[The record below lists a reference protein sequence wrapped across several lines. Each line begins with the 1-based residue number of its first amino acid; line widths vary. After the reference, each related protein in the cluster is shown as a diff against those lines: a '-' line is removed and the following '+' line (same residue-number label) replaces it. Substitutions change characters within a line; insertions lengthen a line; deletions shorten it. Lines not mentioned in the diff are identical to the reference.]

1 MPEFSTQSDGV
12 DVARIME
19 QVRDRIKEKHG
30 EDYTE
35 QQIRELANVKLEGLL
50 EPAEGRPELVEGSRR
65 RRREHDAAPA
75 PSAPE
80 SFEFGPQSIYASRGF
95 LGWLLYPVRRLLA
108 PVLKLFFDVDPIV
121 RALQVQREINAQH
134 AQFVDR
140 VARLLALSNSRLA
153 AREEIDA
160 LNYEVMN
167 NLVLEM
173 TRLSID
179 MKNHRTRV
187 ESVAG
192 RLDFNERRARATEN
206 IGQRRDA
213 ARAAADAGSG
223 EEQAEGAEPKRRR
236 RRRGRRRSTRTATD
250 AEAAAAAEG
259 PAGETAAPAG
269 EPADE
274 TPAPAGPAE
283 PPSESKPPPAAQPSG
298 EPDPPS

>member
-1 MPEFSTQSDGV
+1 MSEFSTRTDGV
-12 DVARIME
+12 DVVRIME

-50 EPAEGRPELVEGSRR
+50 EPARDRPELVDRARR

-80 SFEFGPQSIYASRGF
+80 SFEFGPQSIYASRG
-95 LGWLLYPVRRLLA
+95 LPGWLLYPVRRLLS
-108 PVLKLFFDVDPIV
+108 PILKLFFNVDPIV
-121 RALQVQREINAQH
+121 HALQVQREINAQH

-173 TRLSID
+173 TRLSVD
-179 MKNHRTRV
+179 MKNHRARV

-192 RLDFNERRARATEN
+192 RLDFDERRARGAEG
-206 IGQRRDA
+206 IAQRRDE
-213 ARAAADAGSG
+213 ARAAAEAGSG

-236 RRRGRRRSTRTATD
+236 RRRGRRRSARTATD
-250 AEAAAAAEG
+250 AEGASAASAQ
-259 PAGETAAPAG
+259 
-269 EPADE
+269 PADE
-274 TPAPAGPAE
+274 GVPPDGTPE
-283 PPSESKPPPAAQPSG
+283 PPSESEPPPSAQPAG
-298 EPDPPS
+298 EPDPPSQ

>member
-1 MPEFSTQSDGV
+1 MSEFSTQSDGV
-12 DVARIME
+12 DVVRIME

-35 QQIRELANVKLEGLL
+35 QQVREQANVKLEGLL
-50 EPAEGRPELVEGSRR
+50 EPAKARPELVDRSRQ
-65 RRREHDAAPA
+65 RRREQDTAPA

-95 LGWLLYPVRRLLA
+95 LGWLLYPVRRLLS
-108 PVLKLFFDVDPIV
+108 PILKLFFDVDPIV
-121 RALQVQREINAQH
+121 QALQVQREINAQH

-173 TRLSID
+173 TRLSVD
-179 MKNHRTRV
+179 MKNHRARV

-192 RLDFNERRARATEN
+192 RLDFSERQARAVE
-206 IGQRRDA
+206 GVAQRRDA
-213 ARAAADAGSG
+213 VQAAAGADSG
-223 EEQAEGAEPKRRR
+223 DGQAEGAEPKRRR
-236 RRRGRRRSTRTATD
+236 RRRGRRRSARTATD
-250 AEAAAAAEG
+250 AEGTSAAGAQSAAG
-259 PAGETAAPAG
+259 DQPADDAAPP
-269 EPADE
+269 EPAS
-274 TPAPAGPAE
+274 E
-283 PPSESKPPPAAQPSG
+283 PPSESESPPSAQPSG
-298 EPDPPS
+298 EPDSPSQ

>member
-1 MPEFSTQSDGV
+1 MSEFSTQSDGV
-12 DVARIME
+12 DVVRIME

-35 QQIRELANVKLEGLL
+35 QQVRELANVKLEGVL
-50 EPAEGRPELVEGSRR
+50 EPAGARPELVDRSLR
-65 RRREHDAAPA
+65 RRREQDAAPA

-80 SFEFGPQSIYASRGF
+80 SFEFGPQSIYASRGL
-95 LGWLLYPVRRLLA
+95 LGWLLYPVRRLLS

-121 RALQVQREINAQH
+121 QALQVQREINAQH

-173 TRLSID
+173 TRLSVD
-179 MKNHRTRV
+179 MKNHRARI

-192 RLDFNERRARATEN
+192 RLDFSERQARAVE
-206 IGQRRDA
+206 GVVQRRDA
-213 ARAAADAGSG
+213 VRAAADADSG
-223 EEQAEGAEPKRRR
+223 EGQAEGAEPKRRR
-236 RRRGRRRSTRTATD
+236 RRRGRRRSARTAAD
-250 AEAAAAAEG
+250 AEDASAAGAQ
-259 PAGETAAPAG
+259 
-269 EPADE
+269 PADE
-274 TPAPAGPAE
+274 AAQPDGTPA
-283 PPSESKPPPAAQPSG
+283 PPSESESPPAAQPSG
-298 EPDPPS
+298 EPDPPSQ

>member
-1 MPEFSTQSDGV
+1 MSEFSTQSDGV
-12 DVARIME
+12 DVVRIME

-35 QQIRELANVKLEGLL
+35 QQVRELASVKLEGLL
-50 EPAEGRPELVEGSRR
+50 EPAKARPELVDRSGR
-65 RRREHDAAPA
+65 RRREQEAAPT

-80 SFEFGPQSIYASRGF
+80 AFEFGPQSIYASHGF
-95 LGWLLYPVRRLLA
+95 LGWLLYPVRRLLG
-108 PVLKLFFDVDPIV
+108 PVLKLFFNVDPIV
-121 RALQVQREINAQH
+121 HALQVQREINAQH

-179 MKNHRTRV
+179 MKSHRARV

-192 RLDFNERRARATEN
+192 RLDFSERQARAAE
-206 IGQRRDA
+206 GVVQRRDA
-213 ARAAADAGSG
+213 ARAAADADSG
-223 EEQAEGAEPKRRR
+223 DGQAEGAEPKRRR
-236 RRRGRRRSTRTATD
+236 RRRGRRRPARTATD
-250 AEAAAAAEG
+250 AEGESAAGAQ
-259 PAGETAAPAG
+259 PADDAAPPDG
-269 EPADE
+269 
-274 TPAPAGPAE
+274 TPE
-283 PPSESKPPPAAQPSG
+283 PPSESESPPAAQPAG
-298 EPDPPS
+298 EPDPPSQ

>member
-1 MPEFSTQSDGV
+1 MSEFSTQSDGV
-12 DVARIME
+12 DVVRIME

-50 EPAEGRPELVEGSRR
+50 EPAKARPETVERAGR
-65 RRREHDAAPA
+65 RRREQEAAPA
-75 PSAPE
+75 PSAAE

-95 LGWLLYPVRRLLA
+95 LGWLLYPVRRLLS

-134 AQFVDR
+134 AEFVDR

-153 AREEIDA
+153 DREEIDA

-173 TRLSID
+173 TRLSVD
-179 MKNHRTRV
+179 MKNHRMRV

-192 RLDFNERRARATEN
+192 RLDFNERRARAAD
-206 IGQRRDA
+206 GVVQRRDE
-213 ARAAADAGSG
+213 ARTAADASG
-223 EEQAEGAEPKRRR
+223 GEGQAEGAEPKRRR
-236 RRRGRRRSTRTATD
+236 RRRGRRRSARTATD
-250 AEAAAAAEG
+250 AEGTAAAAEKPEG
-259 PAGETAAPAG
+259 DAAAADAPA
-269 EPADE
+269 E
-274 TPAPAGPAE
+274 APRE
-283 PPSESKPPPAAQPSG
+283 SESPPSAEPSG
-298 EPDPPS
+298 EPDPPGQ

>member
-1 MPEFSTQSDGV
+1 MPEFSIQSDGV
-12 DVARIME
+12 DVVRIME

-35 QQIRELANVKLEGLL
+35 QQVRELANVKLEGLL
-50 EPAEGRPELVEGSRR
+50 EPAKDRPELVERSRR
-65 RRREHDAAPA
+65 RRREQDAAPA

-95 LGWLLYPVRRLLA
+95 LGWLLYPVRRLLG
-108 PVLKLFFDVDPIV
+108 PVLKLFFNVDPIV
-121 RALQVQREINAQH
+121 HALQVQREINAQH
-134 AQFVDR
+134 AEFVDR

-179 MKNHRTRV
+179 MKNHRMRV

-192 RLDFNERRARATEN
+192 RLDFDERRARAVEGV
-206 IGQRRDA
+206 GQRRDA
-213 ARAAADAGSG
+213 VHAAADASG

-236 RRRGRRRSTRTATD
+236 RRRGRRRSARTTTDAGGTAEDTAEAT
-250 AEAAAAAEG
+250 AEAADDTAS
-259 PAGETAAPAG
+259 PAGTP
-269 EPADE
+269 EPASE
-274 TPAPAGPAE
+274 SE
-283 PPSESKPPPAAQPSG
+283 SPPSAQPSG
-298 EPDPPS
+298 EPDPPSQ

>member
-1 MPEFSTQSDGV
+1 MSEFSTQSDGV
-12 DVARIME
+12 DVVRIME

-50 EPAEGRPELVEGSRR
+50 EPARVRPELVDRSQRQ
-65 RRREHDAAPA
+65 RREQDAAPA

-95 LGWLLYPVRRLLA
+95 LGWLLYPVRRLLS
-108 PVLKLFFDVDPIV
+108 PILKLFFDVDPIV
-121 RALQVQREINAQH
+121 RALQVQREINVQH

-173 TRLSID
+173 TRLSVD
-179 MKNHRTRV
+179 MKNHRARV

-192 RLDFNERRARATEN
+192 RLDFSERQARGAE
-206 IGQRRDA
+206 GVARRRDA
-213 ARAAADAGSG
+213 VQAAADADGG
-223 EEQAEGAEPKRRR
+223 DGQAEGAEPKRRR
-236 RRRGRRRSTRTATD
+236 RRRGRRRAARTATD
-250 AEAAAAAEG
+250 AEGTSEAAAQ
-259 PAGETAAPAG
+259 PADDAAPPDG
-269 EPADE
+269 
-274 TPAPAGPAE
+274 TPA
-283 PPSESKPPPAAQPSG
+283 PPSESESPPAAQPSG
-298 EPDPPS
+298 EPDPPGQ